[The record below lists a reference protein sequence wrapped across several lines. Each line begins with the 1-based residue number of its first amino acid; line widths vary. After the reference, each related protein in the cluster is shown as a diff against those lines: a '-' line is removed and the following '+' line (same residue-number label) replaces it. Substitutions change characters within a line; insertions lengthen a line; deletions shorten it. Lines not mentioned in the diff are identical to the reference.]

1 MMEKT
6 DFSIVIPVFNSE
18 KTLEELYL
26 RTEKFFTGKQK
37 SFQIIFIDDG
47 SADRSWEVIS
57 GLKKTHPETI
67 TAVKLM
73 QNYGQHNALFCG
85 LTFVKGAQVIT
96 IDDDLQTPPEEIE
109 KLLITYENTGA
120 ELVYGYYEKKEHSLI
135 RNAGS
140 WFFGKIFKNF
150 ANTSGKG
157 SSFKLISSSVTE
169 KVISRNYRMFF
180 LDEILAWHTD
190 NIVHVVV
197 EHLPRKEGK
206 SGYTLFKLFKITI
219 KLIVGYTAFPL
230 KIISWFGLLSA
241 LTCLGFVSYFIYMKY
256 TFGAE
261 LGFTTLIVSI
271 FLSTGLILFSLGI
284 IGEYMRRLYIGDTGK
299 PSYTVK
305 TVLK

>member
-1 MMEKT
+1 MEKKN
-6 DFSIVIPVFNSE
+6 FSVVVPVYNSE
-18 KTLEELYL
+18 KSLKELYL
-26 RTEKFFTGKQK
+26 RIDKFFTGKQK
-37 SFQIIFIDDG
+37 SFEVIFVDDG
-47 SADRSWEVIS
+47 SADKSWEVLS
-57 GLKKTHPETI
+57 VLKKQFPQTI
-67 TAVKLM
+67 IAVKLT

-85 LTFVKGAQVIT
+85 LTFVNGAWVIT

-109 KLLITYENTGA
+109 KLLRTQENSGA
-120 ELVYGYYEKKEHSLI
+120 DLVYGYYEKKEHSLI

-140 WFFGKIFKNF
+140 WFVGKIFKNF

-157 SSFKLISSSVTE
+157 SSFKLINSSVSE

-190 NIVHVVV
+190 NIEHVVV
-197 EHLPRKEGK
+197 EHLPRKEGQ

-241 LTCLGFVSYFIYMKY
+241 LICLGFVGYFIYMKY
-256 TFGAE
+256 NYGAE

-271 FLSTGLILFSLGI
+271 FFSTGLILFSLGI
-284 IGEYMRRLYIGDTGK
+284 IGEYIRRLYIGETGK

-305 TVLK
+305 TVL

>member
-1 MMEKT
+1 MDKK
-6 DFSIVIPVFNSE
+6 DFSIVVPVYNSE
-18 KTLEELYL
+18 KTLAELYL
-26 RTEKFFTGKQK
+26 RIEKYFTKKQK
-37 SFQIIFIDDG
+37 SFEVIFVDDG
-47 SADRSWEVIS
+47 SADKSWEVLS
-57 GLKKTHPETI
+57 SLKKKNPQTV
-67 TAVKLM
+67 TAVKLT

-85 LTFVKGAQVIT
+85 LTFVKGEWVIT

-109 KLLITYENTGA
+109 KLLLTQENTGA

-140 WFFGKIFKNF
+140 WFVGKIFKNF
-150 ANTSGKG
+150 ANMSGKG

-190 NIVHVVV
+190 SIEHVVV
-197 EHLPRKEGK
+197 EHLPRKEGQ
-206 SGYTLFKLFKITI
+206 SGYTLFKLFKITL
-219 KLIVGYTAFPL
+219 KLVVGYTAFPL

-241 LTCLGFVSYFIYMKY
+241 LICLGFVSYFIYMKY
-256 TFGAE
+256 NYGAE

-271 FLSTGLILFSLGI
+271 FFSTGLILFSLGI
-284 IGEYMRRLYIGDTGK
+284 IGEYIRRLYIGETGK

-305 TVLK
+305 TVL